1 MSMLCW
7 SGELEICLICVLIEI
22 IEKIERDA
30 NPVAMAVYQKDAN
43 YSSSLVLQRLSR
55 AYDHLFLP

>member
-22 IEKIERDA
+22 IEKIVRDA
-30 NPVAMAVYQKDAN
+30 NPVATAVCAYFCT
-43 YSSSLVLQRLSR
+43 SR
-55 AYDHLFLP
+55 VCFQLEAVVIGAPLRS